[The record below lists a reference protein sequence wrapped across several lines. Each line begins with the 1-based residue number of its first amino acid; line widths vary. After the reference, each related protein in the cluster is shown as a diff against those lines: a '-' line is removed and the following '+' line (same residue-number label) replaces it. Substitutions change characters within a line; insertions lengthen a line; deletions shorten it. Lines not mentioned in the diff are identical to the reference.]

1 MIDCHTLLPPASCR
15 GFHNLFHCLVPS
27 TCLFNVTDSSL
38 KIRGWLLSLCW
49 QPALIARLAYSQAD
63 MTNIADYNPTAD
75 AIQLRPF
82 EVLVQ
87 VTRR

>member
-1 MIDCHTLLPPASCR
+1 
-15 GFHNLFHCLVPS
+15 
-27 TCLFNVTDSSL
+27 
-38 KIRGWLLSLCW
+38 
-49 QPALIARLAYSQAD
+49 

-87 VTRR
+87 VTCRRGLSHKRPAGHAVLPSSTARNVYAYLVC